1 MFGVGIFLRAERT
14 AVVVCSVAVDST
26 RHLILLVKCVVIKII
41 IGFFFFF
48 EWPCVWSLTLFPSV
62 RCCYFQLLLSP
73 MILGGKGLFLKAFF
87 LASLLFTLIFR

>member
-41 IGFFFFF
+41 IGFFFFLNGHVF
-48 EWPCVWSLTLFPSV
+48 GP
-62 RCCYFQLLLSP
+62 
-73 MILGGKGLFLKAFF
+73 
-87 LASLLFTLIFR
+87 